1 MPAAPIKSRDEARR
15 ALALIRRL
23 AQPARGLLDMLA
35 EAEARVIRPA
45 PVDALIAAPA
55 PPEVLARLLGGS
67 SSTGPEPRRDR
78 PGPVQPALRS
88 LSKPSPLKP
97 AGRTADWSAHDGEV
111 PGAGPT
117 RTTRTKAV
125 ENVRYS
131 PERDPG
137 TVEPAKGMHR
147 SRDRASAAVTRKPV
161 GLKDVADMRRAQRH
175 ALTLPQTVDARP
187 DQAPATDEMRTA
199 TARNTVDDPPG
210 QSARTTPHAL
220 VDLARRRARDG
231 LTLPAPATGQ
241 STTVGGTPRPATAAT
256 ALDTA
261 HRPTA
266 SSASP
271 DPLQRPPASTAVT
284 PESPAGSGT
293 QTSAD
298 PDLSRPD
305 PAPPARPNA
314 PGAHETR
321 RENETRLADIA
332 WRHGVEPR

>member
-1 MPAAPIKSRDEARR
+1 MPAGPIKSRDEARR

-35 EAEARVIRPA
+35 EAEARVTRPA
-45 PVDALIAAPA
+45 PVDALIAPPA

-97 AGRTADWSAHDGEV
+97 AGRTADRSAHDNEV
-111 PGAGPT
+111 PGARPT
-117 RTTRTKAV
+117 RTTLTKAV
-125 ENVRYS
+125 ENVRHS
-131 PERDPG
+131 PAHDPG
-137 TVEPAKGMHR
+137 TAEPAKDIQR
-147 SRDRASAAVTRKPV
+147 SRDRASAVVARKPV
-161 GLKDVADMRRAQRH
+161 GLKDVADIRRAQRH

-231 LTLPAPATGQ
+231 LTLPAPAAGQ
-241 STTVGGTPRPATAAT
+241 STEVAGTPRPAAAAT

-261 HRPTA
+261 QRPAA
-266 SSASP
+266 SSAPP
-271 DPLQRPPASTAVT
+271 DPQQHPPAPIAA
-284 PESPAGSGT
+284 PERPADGGA
-293 QTSAD
+293 QTSASS
-298 PDLSRPD
+298 DLSRLD
-305 PAPPARPNA
+305 PAPPARPDA
-314 PGAHETR
+314 PGPHETR
-321 RENETRLADIA
+321 RENDTRLADIA
-332 WRHGVEPR
+332 WRNGVEPR